1 MAATT
6 RTALDR
12 SHSTAEGPNSEH
24 FWTVKL
30 DEENKTHTWKVEAE
44 EDGDED
50 FITHTLFLKAFVLG
64 EGAVDG
70 KSNIVMLES
79 KDQEGTETKGA
90 VAHLAKGHG
99 NLMSSCDLSINGK
112 VGCTLSL
119 DSGDGPVYVSGVYAQ
134 AYPREEP
141 LDITGWATEDETADE
156 SVDECEEDEE
166 KASLNGEEQAKA
178 TKGKK
183 TATKRKASLTK
194 AGKGKKQKPDTEEE
208 DEDEEEDEEEEE
220 MDEEEEEEEEEEEVK
235 PTKKAKKTSPKDT
248 KLKGAKTGKAKTPEV
263 KKGKKATKAK

>member
-208 DEDEEEDEEEEE
+208 DEDEEEDEEEE
-220 MDEEEEEEEEEEEVK
+220 MDDEEEEEEEEEEVK